1 MAGEGTRSAGL
12 AIGARE
18 AQWVAKLLRIPAEPV
33 LESIESSKAINQKAS
48 TCLPEKGLRGAPGR
62 EEEVEDREIAFRGA
76 RVLYTRPA
84 LLVLGVCRPSPSST
98 LPWQLDFS
106 NRGP

>member
-33 LESIESSKAINQKAS
+33 LESIESSKAISQKAS
-48 TCLPEKGLRGAPGR
+48 TCLPLSLGDGRFLFLKKGSAEHLDEKRRWRTGKSLSAEHG
-62 EEEVEDREIAFRGA
+62 F
-76 RVLYTRPA
+76 YTRA
-84 LLVLGVCRPSPSST
+84 LPCLS
-98 LPWQLDFS
+98 
-106 NRGP
+106 

>member
-1 MAGEGTRSAGL
+1 MKWAGPRGVHLAMAGEGTRSAGL

-48 TCLPEKGLRGAPGR
+48 TCLPLS
-62 EEEVEDREIAFRGA
+62 
-76 RVLYTRPA
+76 
-84 LLVLGVCRPSPSST
+84 LLSDPQQFVDAV
-98 LPWQLDFS
+98 W
-106 NRGP
+106 